1 MNFKSL
7 PTMFAVLLMLNLSK
21 LLVAGVALVC
31 VQSGDQVTG
40 SSGGCW
46 EARGS
51 KWLTTARLILTHT
64 HTHIH
69 RVSSL
74 YHKSLTTEPS
84 SNRRRHI
91 QSTFHLCC
99 CCRAGHIYSSVR
111 QYRKRRRGEV
121 SGWLHNADTLLPPA
135 TAGTGL
141 PTRHACCAAICG
153 RDGRRRAKISAAV
166 ITEGDNF
173 MGPALSY

>member
-1 MNFKSL
+1 MCCVTDVK
-7 PTMFAVLLMLNLSK
+7 PVK
-21 LLVAGVALVC
+21 VAGSRSGFSVC
-31 VQSGDQVTG
+31 AVRRSGDREFRRLLGG
-40 SSGGCW
+40 SGVQIAHDCPSY
-46 EARGS
+46 
-51 KWLTTARLILTHT
+51 THT

-135 TAGTGL
+135 AAGTGL
-141 PTRHACCAAICG
+141 PTRHACCAAICS